1 MAKYNILI
9 KPTAVKEIEN
19 IPRKDRIR
27 IIQKIQGLADTP
39 RPQGCEKLTGESR
52 YRIRQGVYRIVYSV
66 SDMELYIIVVKAG
79 HRRDV
84 YKSGT

>member
-9 KPTAVKEIEN
+9 KPSAVKEIES
-19 IPRKDRIR
+19 IPRKDRLR
-27 IIQKIQGLADTP
+27 VIQKIHELANTP
-39 RPQGCEKLTGESR
+39 RPQGCEKLTGENR

-66 SDMELYIIVVKAG
+66 SDRELYIMVIKVG

-84 YKSGT
+84 YKSGI

>member
-9 KPTAVKEIEN
+9 KPSAVKEIEN
-19 IPRKDRIR
+19 IPRKDRVR
-27 IIQKIQGLADTP
+27 IIQKIQGLANNP
-39 RPQGCEKLTGESR
+39 RPQGCENLAGENR

-66 SDMELYIIVVKAG
+66 SDRELHIIVVKVG

-84 YKSGT
+84 YK

>member
-9 KPTAVKEIEN
+9 KPSAGKEIES

-27 IIQKIQGLADTP
+27 IIQKIQGLVNIP
-39 RPQGCEKLTGESR
+39 RPQGCEKLTGDNR

-66 SDMELYIIVVKAG
+66 SDRELNIIVVKVG
-79 HRRDV
+79 HRRYV

>member
-9 KPTAVKEIEN
+9 KPSAVKEIEN
-19 IPRKDRIR
+19 ISRKDRIR

-39 RPQGCEKLTGESR
+39 RPQVCEKLTGENR

-66 SDMELYIIVVKAG
+66 SDRELQIIVVKVG
-79 HRRDV
+79 HRRHV
-84 YKSGT
+84 YK